1 MVLVQLNKLIYDFL
15 AKGNKPE
22 HTVIKMGIGFHRE
35 FIKVCGSQISAEVG
49 NISKYMD
56 IPIEVTHYL
65 ESNQALIMNEKEMI
79 RNWAKDF
86 KLDYEEQKG
95 YNGQLKAT

>member
-1 MVLVQLNKLIYDFL
+1 MILTQLNKLIYDFL

-22 HTVIKMGIGFHRE
+22 DTVIKMGIGFHRE
-35 FIKVCGSQISAEVG
+35 FIKACGSQISAEVG

-79 RNWAKDF
+79 NNWAKEF
-86 KLDYEEQKG
+86 KLDYGE
-95 YNGQLKAT
+95 